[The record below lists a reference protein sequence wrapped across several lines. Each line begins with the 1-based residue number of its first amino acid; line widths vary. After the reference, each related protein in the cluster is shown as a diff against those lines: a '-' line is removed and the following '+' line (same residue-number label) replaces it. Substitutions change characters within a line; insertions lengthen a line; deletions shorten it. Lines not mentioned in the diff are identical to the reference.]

1 MKRSLF
7 MAATAASLIA
17 TEHEA
22 EAVSLQRQQDYMQ
35 YMSQPLTLAQLKAE
49 ADAQATLETD

>member
-1 MKRSLF
+1 

-22 EAVSLQRQQDYMQ
+22 EAVSLQRQHDYMQ

-49 ADAQATLETD
+49 ADAQANLETE